1 MTGSTFYAIAKA
13 LLLPPAGLLIVAVA
27 SRSRRVAVLSALAA
41 LLLALPPVSDAL
53 LYELARPF
61 PPLPAEGNLPAGAQA
76 IVILGAE
83 IRDYDEFAT
92 PSPGPLTLER
102 LRYGAVLHRR
112 SGLPL
117 LVTGGPPRPG
127 GKAVAAA
134 MRQALAAD
142 FGVPVAWTE
151 TRSTDTFENARF
163 SAEIL
168 LPLGIRRILLVTH
181 AWHLARAVPEFR
193 AAGFEVIPA
202 PTGYRGPPAWSGL
215 TMAPDPNAL
224 TDAYYAAHEYLGRLY
239 YQFRHWRRSSAVEA
253 EDAAALP

>member
-1 MTGSTFYAIAKA
+1 MYALAKA
-13 LLLPPAGLLIVAVA
+13 LLLPPACLLIAAAVA
-27 SRSRRVAVLSALAA
+27 RSRRIAAAAALVA
-41 LLLALPPVSDAL
+41 LLLSLPAVSSTL
-53 LYELARPF
+53 LYGLARTF
-61 PPLPAEGNLPAGAQA
+61 PPLPADGPLPAGARA

-83 IRDYDEFAT
+83 VRDYGEFAAR
-92 PSPGPLTLER
+92 SPGPLTLER
-102 LRYGAVLHRR
+102 LRYGAALHRR
-112 SGLPL
+112 SGLPI
-117 LVTGGPPRPG
+117 LVTGGPPRRG
-127 GKAVAAA
+127 GAAVAAA
-134 MRQALAAD
+134 MRQTLAAE
-142 FGVPVAWTE
+142 FGVPVAWAE
-151 TRSTDTFENARF
+151 TQAADTYDNARF
-163 SAEIL
+163 SAHIL

>member
-181 AWHLARAVPEFR
+181 AWHLARAAPEFR
-193 AAGFEVIPA
+193 AAGFDVIPA
-202 PTGYRGPPAWSGL
+202 PTGHVGPPVLDMTA
-215 TMAPDPNAL
+215 MAPSPNAL
-224 TDAYYAAHEYLGRLY
+224 TNGYYAAHEYLGRLY
-239 YQFRHWRRSSAVEA
+239 YRFRHRHQSPL
-253 EDAAALP
+253 AAYDNIPALR